1 MKDEPEGQQG
11 DSESIGAGLR
21 VSGKWIMLLH
31 LFRFILLEPYL
42 NKLETNSLYWSQ
54 LSLVLIIEVVP
65 QDLAFPGGS
74 QEPPIHLH
82 LVLLFSRTWEFVMNL
97 PSRRMLRQMAYQC
110 SISLCGVGKQY
121 HLGTTK

>member
-97 PSRRMLRQMAYQC
+97 PSRRMLRLISAPSHSVGWEN
-110 SISLCGVGKQY
+110 SI
-121 HLGTTK
+121 T